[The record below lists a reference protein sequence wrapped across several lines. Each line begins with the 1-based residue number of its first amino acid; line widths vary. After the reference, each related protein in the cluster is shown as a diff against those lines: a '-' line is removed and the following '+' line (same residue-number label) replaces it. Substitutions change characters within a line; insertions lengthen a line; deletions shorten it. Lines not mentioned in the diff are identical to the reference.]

1 MATYSL
7 GEAYASVNETV
18 PPADGRGVPFI
29 LQNTINF
36 DDSGITTTGGD
47 DIIQVLNIPAN
58 TLVLA
63 AWYYVSTVD
72 AGVTDVNMGFAGA
85 SNSTPTLN
93 FIDNGSFATAGYVYT
108 AGAHATAQPGQAN
121 PGCFITTTADTLDL
135 LFASNH
141 EVQAVVTFYALCVD
155 LAIAAV

>member
-7 GEAYASVNETV
+7 GEAYARVNETV

-29 LQNTINF
+29 LQNTIDF
-36 DDSGITTTGGD
+36 DASNITSSGGD

-72 AGVTDVNMGFAGA
+72 AGVTDVNVGFAGA
-85 SNSTPTLN
+85 ADGTPALN

-121 PGCFITTTADTLDL
+121 PGCFITTAADTLDV
-135 LFASNH
+135 LFTSSD
-141 EVQAVVTFYALCVD
+141 EIQAVVTFYALCVKLD
-155 LAIAAV
+155 IAIV